1 MATGSERKI
10 STTSEPMLGNS
21 TTSSHRARTPR
32 TCGKKI
38 PADFQDIA
46 VLNFLTRL
54 FNKPKEPITVK
65 KMLCSKHGELSH
77 FALRCNNVEYPF
89 CGQCLGEFLLQ
100 TCKVEIIEKVQ
111 EK

>member
-1 MATGSERKI
+1 MKPTCITLKVMR
-10 STTSEPMLGNS
+10 GNS
-21 TTSSHRARTPR
+21 ITNSRKARMLR
-32 TCGKKI
+32 TCGKKTA
-38 PADFQDIA
+38 ADFQDIA

-54 FNKPKEPITVK
+54 FNKPKEPIIVK

-77 FALRCNNVEYPF
+77 FALWCNKVEYPF

-100 TCKVEIIEKVQ
+100 TCKVEVIEKVQ

>member
-1 MATGSERKI
+1 M
-10 STTSEPMLGNS
+10 PGNS
-21 TTSSHRARTPR
+21 TTSSHKAKMPR
-32 TCGKKI
+32 TCGKKM
-38 PADFQDIA
+38 PADSQDIA

-77 FALRCNNVEYPF
+77 FALWCNKVEYPF
-89 CGQCLGEFLLQ
+89 CGQCLGEFLSK
-100 TCKVEIIEKVQ
+100 TCKVEVIEKVQ